1 MNNCKLTSEWKV
13 LKFEECI
20 TQLNT
25 GLNPRNNF
33 KLGTGKLKYITAKNL
48 TKYGTIDFSKCEYI
62 DEVAKQIINKRSDI
76 KIGDVLLS
84 SRAPIGQCHLIKENP
99 DFYDIG
105 ESIFSIRANKSIIL
119 PEYLCLYLSSDFF
132 VKVASKNTTGSIIK
146 EIRIGDLMK
155 INVVVPP
162 MSIQKKIAD
171 CLNALDGKIANNNA
185 ISAQLESL
193 ANTIYNYWF
202 LQFEF
207 PNEEGK
213 PYKSSGGKMVWNEEL
228 KREIPEGWKVSTI
241 RKYVSRITNGLN
253 PRKNFILGSGSNY
266 YVTTKNLDNKGNID
280 FSTCDY
286 ISDDALDKINNRS
299 DLKIGDVLFSG
310 IATVGRVYLITE
322 KPVNWN
328 INEAIFT
335 LRPAKGVSSYFLYNF
350 CQSEEIQKQADLN
363 AIGSSQRCLTQDH
376 FLDIP
381 CLYIPNNI
389 QMKFEQKVKPII
401 DMRKM
406 TENETQQLTSLRD
419 FLLPLLMNGQ
429 VTFKDDVA
437 SEEE

>member
-62 DEVAKQIINKRSDI
+62 DEAAKQIINKRSDI

-105 ESIFSIRANKSIIL
+105 ESIFSIRANKNIIL

-228 KREIPEGWKVSTI
+228 KREIPEGWISGKLQNLFEIGNGKDHSTLEDGIIPVYGSGGVI
-241 RKYVSRITNGLN
+241 RYANNSIYTGESVLI
-253 PRKNFILGSGSNY
+253 PRKGTLNNVMYVNDAFWTVDTMYYTKMKMPHSALYTFFTVRMFDFEQLNIGSAVPSMTSSLLY
-266 YVTTKNLDNKGNID
+266 
-280 FSTCDY
+280 S
-286 ISDDALDKINNRS
+286 
-299 DLKIGDVLFSG
+299 LKAVI
-310 IATVGRVYLITE
+310 
-322 KPVNWN
+322 P
-328 INEAIFT
+328 
-335 LRPAKGVSSYFLYNF
+335 P
-350 CQSEEIQKQADLN
+350 QKQLKCFD
-363 AIGSSQRCLTQDH
+363 
-376 FLDIP
+376 
-381 CLYIPNNI
+381 
-389 QMKFEQKVKPII
+389 EKVKPIYDSI
-401 DMRKM
+401 IHLQK
-406 TENETQQLTSLRD
+406 ETQQLASLRD

-429 VTFKDDVA
+429 VTFKDEA
-437 SEEE
+437 TSEEE